1 MTSLSRALTIFIDF
15 IVILIRLSEIK
26 FPHSLSKKKTI
37 PFPNNDLIVNDETC
51 ASAGKF
57 HILSCMA
64 LNFP

>member
-15 IVILIRLSEIK
+15 IVILIRPSEIETDFLK
-26 FPHSLSKKKTI
+26 QTI